1 MLGAMDFLSVVRHA
15 PLVSI
20 DLIVT
25 DAQGRALLGRRRNRP
40 ARDTWFV
47 PGGRIRKDENLDAA
61 FRRIVA
67 DELGI
72 AGVERASATARGV
85 FEHLYPDNFA
95 GEPGVTTHYVV
106 LAYAWTMPAGTQEA
120 REAAVG
126 TPGQHSAYRWM
137 SPAELLG
144 RDDVHENTKA
154 YFR

>member
-1 MLGAMDFLSVVRHA
+1 MLGAMDFLAVVRHA

-25 DAQGRALLGRRRNRP
+25 DARGRALLGRRRNRP

-47 PGGRIRKDENLDAA
+47 PGGRIRKDESLDAA

-72 AGVERASATARGV
+72 AGAERAGAVARGV
-85 FEHLYPDNFA
+85 FEHHYPDNFA

-106 LAYAWTMPAGTQEA
+106 LAYAWTMPDEA
-120 REAAVG
+120 QGSGEAAG
-126 TPGQHSAYRWM
+126 MPEQHSAYRWM
-137 SPAELLG
+137 TPGELLG